1 MLRRDL
7 ETLLAYLAENAG
19 RYSLDALR
27 AQMVKA
33 GHSPAAA
40 DRAVRTFQGVEPQPE
55 PPSWP
60 GVVAVTAADAA
71 LVGLAVLLFS
81 NAHKQGGCVTVALLP
96 ILCLAEFVVGLG
108 LLASTSQKQRR
119 LGNALFFGVLAFFG
133 LSLAVVAIWGAVAA
147 SRM

>member
-1 MLRRDL
+1 
-7 ETLLAYLAENAG
+7 
-19 RYSLDALR
+19 
-27 AQMVKA
+27 MVKA

-40 DRAVRTFQGVEPQPE
+40 DRALRTFQGIEPRPE
-55 PPSWP
+55 PAIWP
-60 GVVAVTAADAA
+60 GVVGVTAANFA

-81 NAHKQGGCVTVALLP
+81 NAHKQGGCITVALLP

-108 LLASTSQKQRR
+108 LLASASPDHRR

-147 SRM
+147 SRMSGS